1 MMYYE
6 DSKNAMPFVAG
17 LLIGIVAGVGIGLLA
32 APASGKRTRR
42 KMLQRVVQAR
52 DKAGTRVDDWAD
64 DLRSALKPIRRQ
76 FR

>member
-1 MMYYE
+1 MYYE
-6 DSKNAMPFVAG
+6 DRKNAMPFVAG

-42 KMLQRVVQAR
+42 KMLQRVVHAR

>member
-1 MMYYE
+1 MYYE
-6 DSKNAMPFVAG
+6 DSKSALPFVAG
-17 LLIGIVAGVGIGLLA
+17 VLIGMVAGVGIGLLA

-42 KMLQRVVQAR
+42 KMLQRVVRAQQ
-52 DKAGTRVDDWAD
+52 KAGARVDDWAD

>member
-1 MMYYE
+1 MYYE
-6 DSKNAMPFVAG
+6 DSKSAMPFVAG
-17 LLIGIVAGVGIGLLA
+17 VLIGIVAGVGIGLLA

-42 KMLQRVVQAR
+42 RMLQRVVNAR
-52 DKAGTRVDDWAD
+52 EKAGARVDDWRD

>member
-1 MMYYE
+1 MYYE
-6 DSKNAMPFVAG
+6 DSKSAMPFVAG

-42 KMLQRVVQAR
+42 KMLRRVVSAR
-52 DKAGTRVDDWAD
+52 DKAGAQVEDWTD